1 MTAER
6 VRAAY
11 TLSER
16 RRRRPLDRGV
26 DTRDLTKEFSAMTPT
41 TATPSASADAS
52 LGELVASISQQTSRL
67 VRDEMRLAQAEMT
80 AKGKRAGIGAG
91 LFGGAGLLSLFGL
104 ACFIS
109 AAALALTLVLPGWA
123 AALIVGGLLFAVAGL
138 AAVFG
143 KREVS
148 AATPPVPEE
157 AVAGVKQDL
166 QVLKH

>member
-1 MTAER
+1 MTTEHH
-6 VRAAY
+6 
-11 TLSER
+11 
-16 RRRRPLDRGV
+16 RRRPPDRGI
-26 DTRDLTKEFSAMTPT
+26 DAIDSIDLTRESSVMTASTQTPHSAP
-41 TATPSASADAS
+41 ADAS

-67 VRDEMRLAQAEMT
+67 VRDEMRLAQAEMA
-80 AKGKRAGIGAG
+80 AKGKKAGIGAG

-109 AAALALTLVLPGWA
+109 AAALGLAYVLPGWA
-123 AALIVGGLLFAVAGL
+123 AALIVGALLFAVAGV
-138 AAVFG
+138 AALMG

-148 AATPPVPEE
+148 EATPPVPEE